1 MDFNLLIG
9 SIQLALAAFQF
20 KLDNFK
26 KSETKKEPREQDD
39 FFDLGEAIR
48 TLEYALT
55 ETVAFVGR
63 TTNREPNERLAL
75 LWRDASNC
83 IRKIEDG
90 AELADLTFEKNLY
103 WRNPQFYHGERE
115 NRLYRISLDN
125 VLVQLRTLRSKYD
138 KVQNEL
144 RD

>member
-48 TLEYALT
+48 TLEFLPT
-55 ETVAFVGR
+55 
-63 TTNREPNERLAL
+63 P
-75 LWRDASNC
+75 
-83 IRKIEDG
+83 
-90 AELADLTFEKNLY
+90 
-103 WRNPQFYHGERE
+103 
-115 NRLYRISLDN
+115 
-125 VLVQLRTLRSKYD
+125 
-138 KVQNEL
+138 
-144 RD
+144 